1 MYDLK
6 QIEQIIH
13 GKIPISK
20 EMGISLERYDTTGLV
35 IKAPLQKN
43 INHKQTAFGG
53 SLNAVAVLSCWA
65 FLYLLV
71 NQIDETHPQIVIQ
84 KSSIRYLHPVA
95 TDFEAVCA
103 WPEAAKIAFFQKMYY
118 RKKKARIELT
128 AKIFTANEPAVI
140 FNGAFVVSKQLTAQ
154 PTPTPLKSTG
164 EAYFVI

>member
-1 MYDLK
+1 MHDLR
-6 QIEQIIH
+6 QTEQIIH
-13 GKIPISK
+13 NKIPISK
-20 EMGISLERYDTTGLV
+20 EMGISLERYDATGLV

-84 KSSIRYLHPVA
+84 KSSIRYLHPVT
-95 TDFEAVCA
+95 TDFEAVCE
-103 WPEAAKIAFFQKMYY
+103 WPTAAQIAFFQKMYY

-128 AKIFTANEPAVI
+128 AKISATNEPAVI
-140 FNGAFVVSKQLTAQ
+140 FNGAFVVAKQLIAQ
-154 PTPTPLKSTG
+154 PVPVTSKSTG
-164 EAYFVI
+164 EAYFVN

>member
-1 MYDLK
+1 MYSLR
-6 QIEQIIH
+6 QTEQIIH

-84 KSSIRYLHPVA
+84 RSSIRYLQPVA
-95 TDFEAVCA
+95 TDFEAICA
-103 WPEAAKIAFFQKMYY
+103 WPEASKITFFQKMYH
-118 RKKKARIELT
+118 RKKKARIELV
-128 AKIFTANEPAVI
+128 AKIFTGNEPAVI
-140 FNGAFVVSKQLTAQ
+140 FSGTFVVAKQLNPQ
-154 PTPTPLKSTG
+154 PAPTTLESAGK
-164 EAYFVI
+164 AYFVN